1 MPGKKTQRPLPGQD
15 RASRIVDLTAPFVE
29 ESMIGIVAIQ
39 FRRRAFRAHGCLQR
53 VNGSRRAPVVL
64 ARKVPLK
71 RDADI
76 RGIGKLPRRNA
87 IEAHACGKLRHM
99 HGGGDGQRAAHAETH
114 GGHLAATRQI
124 AQVIDRAANV
134 LVRGAGKIQ
143 AVHQVVGLV
152 GLLRHAALEQIGR
165 QGVVPG
171 SGQAI
176 GDAANL
182 IVEPPPLLN
191 YDHARTILR
200 GVGKVTAARAAVRPV
215 EFDHLSH
222 ACLLGANKSGNVPEF
237 QGDRRAGAL
246 PYNAFFP
253 LVEPHAV
260 NPDLSRLQPYPFEK
274 LRHLFAGVS
283 PAPTLGEIKLSI
295 GEPQHATP
303 PFIQR
308 ALADNLA
315 GLANYPTT
323 QGSDALRQ
331 AIADWIG
338 RRYGVPAPD
347 AATQVIPVNG
357 SREALFAFAQTV
369 IDRSSGRA
377 KVVCPNPFY
386 QIYEGAAILAGAE
399 PVYLNT
405 LPDHGFEMDW
415 AALPESTW
423 RDVQLVYV
431 CSPANPTGKV
441 MGLDSWKT
449 LFELSDRYNFV
460 IASDECYSEIYFD
473 EAKPPLCGLTAAAQ
487 LGRHDYPNLVSF
499 SSLSKRSNVPGL
511 RSGFVAG
518 NAAILKKFLLYRTYH
533 GSAMNPAVQAASIA
547 AWNDEAHVRDNRRM
561 YAEKFH
567 EVTPLVAHHL
577 DCRIPDAGFY
587 LWARTPVPDTEFARE
602 LLRQKNVVVLPGS
615 YLARE
620 SGGVNPGAN
629 FIRIALV
636 APHEKCLEA
645 ARRINDFCLS
655 L

>member
-1 MPGKKTQRPLPGQD
+1 M
-15 RASRIVDLTAPFVE
+15 
-29 ESMIGIVAIQ
+29 
-39 FRRRAFRAHGCLQR
+39 
-53 VNGSRRAPVVL
+53 
-64 ARKVPLK
+64 
-71 RDADI
+71 
-76 RGIGKLPRRNA
+76 
-87 IEAHACGKLRHM
+87 
-99 HGGGDGQRAAHAETH
+99 
-114 GGHLAATRQI
+114 
-124 AQVIDRAANV
+124 
-134 LVRGAGKIQ
+134 
-143 AVHQVVGLV
+143 
-152 GLLRHAALEQIGR
+152 
-165 QGVVPG
+165 
-171 SGQAI
+171 
-176 GDAANL
+176 
-182 IVEPPPLLN
+182 
-191 YDHARTILR
+191 
-200 GVGKVTAARAAVRPV
+200 
-215 EFDHLSH
+215 
-222 ACLLGANKSGNVPEF
+222 
-237 QGDRRAGAL
+237 
-246 PYNAFFP
+246 
-253 LVEPHAV
+253 

-473 EAKPPLCGLTAAAQ
+473 EAKPPLGGLTAAAQ